1 MGTSR
6 HPGVTSESAGGKEE
20 GQRRGTGSPAAQ
32 VALGSSPSPPHAG
45 PGQRQPPRPSPPR
58 TGSLQSGTP
67 KPLWGS
73 EFCSPVPRPFSAL
86 PLPARLGSEVV
97 GADRLGEGGSPHLRP
112 PGGWRGAASG
122 RSSTGHLL
130 LPCWTDRAFLGPD
143 VRPVLGAPFGQRQ
156 QGGGGV
162 GAGQARPHPRRPPGK
177 PGSRALGEGA

>member
-1 MGTSR
+1 MRAREGR
-6 HPGVTSESAGGKEE
+6 RKDRGGGLGAPQHKWHL
-20 GQRRGTGSPAAQ
+20 GALPPLPTLG
-32 VALGSSPSPPHAG
+32 LGSGSHLAPH
-45 PGQRQPPRPSPPR
+45 PPR

-97 GADRLGEGGSPHLRP
+97 GTDCLREGGSPHLRP